1 MLSAQTNPA
10 NRAQI
15 NRQYRYAFIPS
26 LGSAIAVSVALM
38 LGTAHGAFAGE
49 TSPEASTVAPI
60 SVGGCGVHAG
70 KYPWLWMR
78 FKNTKLAAADEVV
91 FLVQNGWQ
99 RRTIADKGLF
109 SHGVA
114 IEHQFRVA
122 NMGVRNETSCKVLR
136 VHFVDGTSSGPQDA
150 QRSAPS

>member
-15 NRQYRYAFIPS
+15 NRRHRYPFGLS
-26 LGSAIAVSVALM
+26 LGSAIAVSVGLV
-38 LGTAHGAFAGE
+38 LGTVHGALAGE

-78 FKNTKLAAADEVV
+78 FRNMKSVAADEVV
-91 FLVQNGWQ
+91 FLVQSASQ
-99 RRTIADKGLF
+99 RSTIADKGLF

-122 NMGVRNETSCKVLR
+122 NIGARNETSCKVLR
-136 VHFVDGTSSGPQDA
+136 VHFVDGTSSGPQD
-150 QRSAPS
+150 